1 MIWGEDVFLEI
12 GVEGIEG
19 CKDAERDSEADACDL
34 FLGFWLGLAMVCCGP
49 GRLELGELDWLPPF
63 AALAGD
69 ELLRF
74 LVRCLGC

>member
-1 MIWGEDVFLEI
+1 MFLEI

-19 CKDAERDSEADACDL
+19 CKDAARDSEADACDL
-34 FLGFWLGLAMVCCGP
+34 CLLGFWLGLAMVCCDP

-69 ELLRF
+69 ELLHFLVRF
-74 LVRCLGC
+74 LVRFLGC